1 MKKRAQLLVVDDE
14 KSTRDG
20 LVRALQRQ
28 YDVQVASDGAQ
39 ALHVL
44 DEQEI
49 DVVLSDLRMPGM
61 DGLTLIQR
69 ILARPS
75 SPACILL
82 TAYGSIDTAVEAIKR
97 GASDFLTK
105 PVNLDELEIRIQSA
119 LRARS
124 MEQENQTLR
133 QQLDE
138 RFGLESMV
146 GQSPALLEV
155 LDTIRQVAPAR
166 TNVLIT
172 GETGT
177 GKELVARAIH
187 QLSPRVKAPMITVH
201 CAALPANLLES
212 ELFGHEKGSFT
223 GATERRPGRFEMA
236 DGGSLFL
243 DEIGE
248 IDSTVQVK
256 ILRVLEERA
265 FERVGGRD
273 TLDVDV
279 RLIAAT
285 NRDLRTMV
293 DEGTFREDLFY
304 RLNVVTVALPPLR
317 ERREDI
323 PLLMRKFI
331 DEFSAENGKEVE
343 GLTSECMN
351 ALMEYN
357 WPGNIREL
365 RNVIERMVVLSRQP
379 RLTLRDLP
387 PQIRPE
393 NSNRSPSKTHA
404 VSGDLSLEEMER
416 NMILRAL
423 EANQGSRTKAAE
435 ALGIS
440 RRTLHRKL
448 NEYGLR
454 NDGDE

>member
-1 MKKRAQLLVVDDE
+1 MKKRASLLVVDDE

-28 YDVQVASDGAQ
+28 YDIQVASDGAQ

-119 LRARS
+119 LRSRS
-124 MEQENQTLR
+124 MEQENQSLR

-146 GQSPALLEV
+146 GQSPALLDV

-166 TNVLIT
+166 TNVLIS

-187 QLSPRVKAPMITVH
+187 QLSPRAKAPLITVH

-256 ILRVLEERA
+256 ILRVLEEC
-265 FERVGGRD
+265 
-273 TLDVDV
+273 L
-279 RLIAAT
+279 
-285 NRDLRTMV
+285 
-293 DEGTFREDLFY
+293 
-304 RLNVVTVALPPLR
+304 
-317 ERREDI
+317 
-323 PLLMRKFI
+323 
-331 DEFSAENGKEVE
+331 
-343 GLTSECMN
+343 
-351 ALMEYN
+351 
-357 WPGNIREL
+357 
-365 RNVIERMVVLSRQP
+365 
-379 RLTLRDLP
+379 
-387 PQIRPE
+387 
-393 NSNRSPSKTHA
+393 
-404 VSGDLSLEEMER
+404 VSCR
-416 NMILRAL
+416 
-423 EANQGSRTKAAE
+423 
-435 ALGIS
+435 
-440 RRTLHRKL
+440 
-448 NEYGLR
+448 
-454 NDGDE
+454 